1 MRDSKIMFSNLRAE
15 MAREEITIG
24 KIAEKV
30 GVNRDTM
37 GRKLSGKA
45 PLYLNEAFVINRIF
59 FPKENIQYL
68 FKELIADK
76 SDEEKL
82 NLKN

>member
-1 MRDSKIMFSNLRAE
+1 

-45 PLYLNEAFVINRIF
+45 PLYLNEAFLINRAF

-68 FKELIADK
+68 FKELISDR